1 MFPHFPVCFHIY
13 ALYAV
18 PLSVTHFIGFLYV
31 HIYTHEYIHSYSPS
45 CLHERKHAK
54 HTVLTLLF

>member
-1 MFPHFPVCFHIY
+1 MFPHFPVCFPIY

-18 PLSVTHFIGFLYV
+18 PLSVTPFISFLYV
-31 HIYTHEYIHSYSPS
+31 HIYTHEYIYSYSPS

-54 HTVLTLLF
+54 ILFFTLLF